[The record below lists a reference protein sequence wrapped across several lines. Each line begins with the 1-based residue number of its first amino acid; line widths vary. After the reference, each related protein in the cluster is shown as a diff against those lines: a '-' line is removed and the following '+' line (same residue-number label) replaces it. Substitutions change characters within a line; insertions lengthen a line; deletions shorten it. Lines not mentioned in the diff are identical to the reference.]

1 MHLIEQRVESKEHG
15 YTFIEIAIVTA
26 IVGILASA
34 ALPLARVTMQRNRE
48 IELRRSLREIRTAI
62 DKYKDAVDQN
72 QIAESALEGSTDGY
86 PPTLETL
93 VEGVPAINDTDGKK
107 LRFLRRIPYDPMTR
121 STDWGM
127 RSTRDTPTSK
137 SWGGQNVF
145 DVYTKSEGKALDG
158 TSYRDDW

>member
-1 MHLIEQRVESKEHG
+1 
-15 YTFIEIAIVTA
+15 
-26 IVGILASA
+26 
-34 ALPLARVTMQRNRE
+34 MQRNRE

-72 QIAESALEGSTDGY
+72 LIAESALDGSTDGY

-93 VEGVPAINDTDGKK
+93 VEGVPAANDTTGREAAVSSAHP
-107 LRFLRRIPYDPMTR
+107 LRSDDAIDRLGACARRATH
-121 STDWGM
+121 
-127 RSTRDTPTSK
+127 PTSK

-145 DVYTKSEGKALDG
+145 DVYTKFEGKALDG